1 MLQQVDAAIAFTVVM
16 LMLSLMVT
24 AAVQVVTALTDLRG
38 RNLASGLENLMSQ
51 IDPEFRE
58 KLPDGSSTIA
68 QHIAQVV
75 VKHPAIAHA
84 GTRAK
89 AVGKGELMTVLRDLS
104 SDKPAAAIQEDA
116 KVKLRASLNE
126 SVPGVGQS
134 AAAISKLERGVGQWF
149 DIVMDRLSDIFT
161 RHTRVITVTLT
172 VLFVVS
178 LHIDSGEILR
188 QITSSPDVRAK
199 LVALSDST
207 LSQTDKT
214 FENTEPATV
223 AIAEI
228 RKHHPNRAGEPQI
241 MAALDKVP
249 THLTRCADGNKA
261 LAEAAKT
268 LPDAEPLLDEFDHA
282 CQGKTGQAVDNA
294 YDQIRSLS
302 HSLET
307 TGLQISPAEING
319 QSVFDSVADWGAA
332 YGVGRHFAGTLAT
345 IFLLSLGAPFWFNA
359 LRQLSN
365 LKPAISEK
373 ISKKESDK

>member
-1 MLQQVDAAIAFTVVM
+1 
-16 LMLSLMVT
+16 
-24 AAVQVVTALTDLRG
+24 
-38 RNLASGLENLMSQ
+38 
-51 IDPEFRE
+51 
-58 KLPDGSSTIA
+58 
-68 QHIAQVV
+68 
-75 VKHPAIAHA
+75 
-84 GTRAK
+84 
-89 AVGKGELMTVLRDLS
+89 MTVLRDLS